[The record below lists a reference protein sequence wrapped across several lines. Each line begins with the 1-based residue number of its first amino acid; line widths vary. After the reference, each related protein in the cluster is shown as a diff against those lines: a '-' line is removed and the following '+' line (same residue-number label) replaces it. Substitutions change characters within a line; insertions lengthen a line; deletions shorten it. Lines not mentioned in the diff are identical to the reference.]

1 MPANLSPEYKD
12 AELRFRAAATAE
24 DKLRALED
32 MLATIPKHKGTEK
45 MQADLKSRI
54 ARMREEGEHK
64 AKTSSGRS
72 KLYNVDREAVAMA
85 VLFGLPNSGKSSLLR
100 ALSHATP
107 EVAPY
112 PFTTQLPCS
121 GMARFEDV
129 PVQVVDLPALSA
141 EHRTPW
147 VIGIGRNAD
156 LVLLTVDLSVDPL
169 SELQELTGI
178 LEEAQLYPRRDPEA
192 APEAIRHRTRR
203 AAIAA
208 NKLDTPGARDNLQAF
223 RELYDGDLP
232 ILPVAAAT
240 GEGVAAIPEQVFR
253 ACQLLRVYAKQPGK
267 PPDLGMPFVLHE
279 GATVKTLCVRIH
291 KDFSEGLK
299 FARVWGA
306 HTFEGQRVISDFR
319 LHDKDV
325 VELHV

>member
-12 AELRFRAAATAE
+12 AEARYRAATTAE
-24 DKLRALED
+24 EKLRALED

-45 MQADLKSRI
+45 LQADLKTRI
-54 ARMREEGEHK
+54 ARMREEGERK
-64 AKTSSGRS
+64 GATSSGKSR
-72 KLYNVDREAVAMA
+72 LYNVEREAEAMA
-85 VLFGLPNSGKSSLLR
+85 VLLGLPNSGKSSLLR

-121 GMARFEDV
+121 GMAQFEDV
-129 PVQVVDLPALSA
+129 PIQVVDLPALSA
-141 EHRTPW
+141 DHRTPW

-169 SELQELTGI
+169 SELQELVGL
-178 LEEAQLYPRRDPEA
+178 LEEAQLFLRRDPQA

-203 AAIAA
+203 AAIVA
-208 NKLDTPGARDNLQAF
+208 NKLDVQGARDNLEAF
-223 RELYDGDLP
+223 RELYEGDLP
-232 ILPVAAAT
+232 VLPVSATT
-240 GEGVAAIPEQVFR
+240 GEGVAAIPGHVFR
-253 ACQLLRVYAKQPGK
+253 ACQLIRVYAKQPGK
-267 PPDLGMPFVLHE
+267 PPDLGMPFILRE

-291 KDFSEGLK
+291 KDFAEGLK

-306 HTFEGQRVISDFR
+306 HTFEGQRVVSEFR

-325 VELHV
+325 VEP